1 MIKGER
7 VPNRSD
13 HEAAC
18 PQVFKE
24 TPKPVKAAAAPKK
37 SKKKVDVEEVVAEE
51 VVAEEVVDAEIIED
65 ADSDDSDDSD
75 GDDGDEF

>member
-13 HEAAC
+13 HEAAY

-24 TPKPVKAAAAPKK
+24 TPKPIQKAAAPKK
-37 SKKKVDVEEVVAEE
+37 AKKKSNKMSVEVVEAE
-51 VVAEEVVDAEIIED
+51 VVEEEVVDAEVVEDEDPGEIECE
-65 ADSDDSDDSD
+65 
-75 GDDGDEF
+75 G